1 MFRHGAR
8 TPVFKLPDGE
18 GAPVDWLGEVLKAP
32 PKHAVDIQVLVLFT
46 LHNTYGGRRWCW
58 Q

>member
-46 LHNTYGGRRWCW
+46 PHNT
-58 Q
+58 